1 MIYPIT
7 DRLLP
12 TINNAEFKRYA
23 MRYLDIERQTQ
34 QAITQYGLSFEPAFS
49 QQSEINQLKQD
60 IKALGACFAN
70 NGKSI
75 HSHWLSSAC
84 VQCRTGEGSYT
95 TFLSLKCH
103 RDCYF
108 CFNPNQENYQGF
120 QHEMRDAVG
129 EVAAIAE
136 QEYPLTHIALTG
148 GEPLLFRQESIAFF
162 AAVQQKLPQVHS
174 RLYTAGDPLD
184 RSTAVALANAGLK
197 EIRFSIKIDDA
208 EERIEKVLHRIE
220 LAREI
225 FPTVM
230 VEMPVIPG
238 TEPQMY
244 KLLMRLD
251 DIGIDGINLLEF
263 CFPLTNS
270 DAYQSRGFQ
279 LKNPPYEAYYNYWYA
294 GGLAVSQSELACL
307 RVVKFALEQQLSLGV
322 HYCSLENKH
331 TGQVYQSNA
340 FFRQHAQLIG
350 QHYLFSSRDY
360 FYKSAKVFGDDRPQV
375 ARLLKQAGIS
385 YHEELLHGFLQFNP
399 ESILYLTSLVDLPI
413 ALTSHI
419 IEPDEQ
425 GNPLIKEVKVEL
437 TTPTQFLLAD
447 LHEGSCNE

>member
-7 DRLLP
+7 DRTLSVL
-12 TINNAEFKRYA
+12 NNQKFKRYV
-23 MRYLDIERQTQ
+23 MRYLDIEQQTQ
-34 QAITQYGLSFEPAFS
+34 QAIKEYGLNFETPFL
-49 QQSEINQLKQD
+49 QQNEIEQLKLE
-60 IKALGACFAN
+60 IKNYGAVFAN

-75 HSHWLSSAC
+75 HCNWLSSAC
-84 VQCRTGEGSYT
+84 VQCRTGEGSHT

-108 CFNPNQENYQGF
+108 CFNPNQENYQYF
-120 QHEMRDAVG
+120 QQEMRDAIG
-129 EVAAIAE
+129 EVEAIAE
-136 QEYPLTHIALTG
+136 QNYPLTHIALTG

-162 AAVQQKLPQVHS
+162 QTVQQKLPQVHS

-184 RSTAVALANAGLK
+184 RNTARALAKAGLQ
-197 EIRFSIKIDDA
+197 EIRFSIKIDDPKA
-208 EERIEKVLHRIE
+208 RITKILQRIA

-238 TEPQMY
+238 TEQQMFQ
-244 KLLMRLD
+244 LLIQLD

-270 DAYQSRGFQ
+270 EAYQSRGFT
-279 LKNPPYEAYYNYWYA
+279 LKNPPYEVYYNYWYA
-294 GGLAVSQSELACL
+294 GGLAVAQSELACL
-307 RVVKFALEQQLSLGV
+307 RVLKFALENQLAIGV

-340 FFRQHAQLIG
+340 FFEQRKDVIG
-350 QHYLFSSRDY
+350 EHYYFSSQDY
-360 FYKSAKVFGDDRPQV
+360 FFKSAKVFGDDCETV
-375 ARLLKQAGIS
+375 ANLLKRAGVS
-385 YHEELLHGFLQFNP
+385 YHQELLHGFLQFNP
-399 ESILYLTSLVDLPI
+399 ESIFLLSSLTELPI

-425 GNPLIKEVKVEL
+425 GNPLIKEVRIQM
-437 TTPTQFLLAD
+437 TTPTDFLLTD
-447 LHEGSCNE
+447 LHGGSCEK